1 MINATIEGIDDKNI
15 FILLNSIKNGD
26 HAEKEKA
33 MSHLIEFP
41 SENAVK
47 KTSELLKIDSITVRI
62 AAIEILKKIGYCSI
76 ETITGL
82 LNDKNEDIRVYGCE
96 ILGSIKDKQATPY
109 LIEKLYDNDENVR
122 NSACI
127 ALGEIG
133 NEEAVDSLIC
143 SLKDNDWIKFSAI
156 NSLAK
161 IKSMKVVKPL
171 FDLFVNDNETI
182 SLASCDA
189 LIDMGNEKL
198 IDEVLEII
206 KQWNK
211 KKRSNYIKIIIEK
224 ENESIFHKLK
234 NKIGDELFNPLLE
247 VIESTNMK
255 SLNNLKLLT
264 NFKNIT
270 ACRTILNSL
279 ANNYQNEDE
288 YNERLSLFA
297 KLKNIWADNIKDLID
312 EDDKYLLPI
321 VKVSGMENVKI
332 DENILLPGYKRS
344 SVDTKREII
353 KNIPDIV
360 KNKGLSIIREAISD
374 SDGHVVGEAM
384 VAIGKMEIKEME
396 NDIIRIAQKGFYDVR
411 LKAIIALLKLDLNKT
426 VELLKK
432 FVFQGSNEDKKLYLA
447 VAPMLRGEENLPL
460 IEILLQLPD
469 ENIRKRTIT
478 VIGNFL
484 DDKRYMEI
492 FEKLL
497 TDKNVPHEAL
507 KIVKD
512 KRLKIF
518 KDRMLKIFLN
528 KKNGVWT
535 RYYALLALGSFEI
548 PTFIDLFI
556 SGLCDKETLIK
567 IGCLKALTCLK
578 DKRAIP
584 YIKPLIKNAD
594 KDIKS
599 TAEQALSIL
608 GAY

>member
-33 MSHLIEFP
+33 ISHLIEFP

-76 ETITGL
+76 ETIAGL

-360 KNKGLSIIREAISD
+360 NNKGLSIIREAISD

-384 VAIGKMEIKEME
+384 VVIGKMEIKEME

>member
-76 ETITGL
+76 ETIAEL

-360 KNKGLSIIREAISD
+360 NNKGLSIIREAISD

-384 VAIGKMEIKEME
+384 VVIGKMEIKEME

>member
-76 ETITGL
+76 ETIAGL

-360 KNKGLSIIREAISD
+360 NNKGLSIIREAISD

-384 VAIGKMEIKEME
+384 VVIGKMEIKEME

>member
-211 KKRSNYIKIIIEK
+211 KKRRNYIKIIIEK

-288 YNERLSLFA
+288 YNERLSLFGR
-297 KLKNIWADNIKDLID
+297 LKDIWADNIKDLID